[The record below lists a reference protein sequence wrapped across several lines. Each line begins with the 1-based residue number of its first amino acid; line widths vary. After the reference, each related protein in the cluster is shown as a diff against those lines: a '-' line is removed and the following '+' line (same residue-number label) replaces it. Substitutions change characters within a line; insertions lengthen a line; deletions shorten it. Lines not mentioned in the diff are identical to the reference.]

1 MTPLMPYG
9 CWHQRCLGTPG
20 VTAYRAVAGLVQEL
34 VERTDAKHAQPAI
47 AACITAGGRER
58 MRQLRRV
65 AGEDT
70 VAYQDTDSLIVE
82 RVGWERLV
90 RKGEHSQTRLGSLK
104 LLGEYDRVAVWGV
117 RRYELG
123 DRLIASGVERG
134 QGVRDDHTYSR
145 LDWESLQSQLA
156 CGPVGTVG
164 FRRRVVRLGD
174 MDIPGH
180 LTEDGR
186 ILPLT
191 LDEEM

>member
-1 MTPLMPYG
+1 
-9 CWHQRCLGTPG
+9 
-20 VTAYRAVAGLVQEL
+20 
-34 VERTDAKHAQPAI
+34 
-47 AACITAGGRER
+47 
-58 MRQLRRV
+58 
-65 AGEDT
+65 
-70 VAYQDTDSLIVE
+70 
-82 RVGWERLV
+82 
-90 RKGEHSQTRLGSLK
+90 
-104 LLGEYDRVAVWGV
+104 
-117 RRYELG
+117 
-123 DRLIASGVERG
+123 
-134 QGVRDDHTYSR
+134 VRDDHTYSR